1 MYNKRKEVHNMKFD
15 FPKVDL
21 HFHLDGSMLPE
32 LAWELAQ
39 ERNLPM
45 PADNLA
51 DFREFIVLTSDCK
64 SVYDYLERFE
74 MPLMILQDAEA
85 LRRTTYEII
94 KHVAKQ
100 GLAYAEIR
108 FAPQLHKQKGLSQS
122 DAVDAVLKG
131 MKQATSEVSSIK
143 IGIILCCMIAPDNTN
158 RSENMETVA
167 LAKKYHG
174 KGVVG
179 LDLAGPEG
187 FVPMSEYAELFKD
200 YHQEGFPLTIHA
212 GDCDGPTSVNTALD
226 FGPTR
231 IGHGHHCYDDPK
243 VTQRV
248 IDNNITLEVCIT
260 SNIQCKT
267 QPSFKEHPIKKL
279 YDMGVRVTLNTD
291 NMILSNTTLD
301 KEYEIAMRELG
312 FTYNDLIKMNIYSIE
327 ASFMPES
334 EKGAYIEKLK
344 SYLQ

>member
-1 MYNKRKEVHNMKFD
+1 MNFP

-32 LAWELAQ
+32 LAWRLAQ
-39 ERNLPM
+39 ERNLKL
-45 PADNLA
+45 PADNLK

-74 MPLMILQDAEA
+74 MPTMILQDKEA
-85 LRRTTYEII
+85 LKETAFEII

-108 FAPQLHKQKGLSQS
+108 FAPQLHTQKGLSQKDS
-122 DAVDAVLKG
+122 VEAVLEG
-131 MKQATSEVSSIK
+131 VRQATAVTPSIK
-143 IGIILCCMIAPDNTN
+143 IGIILCCMIAPENAN
-158 RSENMETVA
+158 RQANFETVA
-167 LAKKYHG
+167 LAKEFYG

-187 FVPMSEYAELFKD
+187 FVPMKEYAELFTD
-200 YHQEGFPLTIHA
+200 YQKEGYPLTIHA
-212 GDCDGPTSVNTALD
+212 GDCDGPASVNEALN
-226 FGPTR
+226 FKPTR
-231 IGHGHHCYDDPK
+231 IGHGHHCYDDPQ
-243 VTQRV
+243 VVQRV
-248 IDNNITLEVCIT
+248 IDENITLEVCIT

-267 QPSFKEHPIKKL
+267 QPSYAEHPIKKL

-291 NMILSNTTLD
+291 NMILSNVTLD
-301 KEYEIAMRELG
+301 SEYEIAMKELG
-312 FTYNDLIKMNIYSIE
+312 FTYNDLIQMNIYSIE
-327 ASFMPES
+327 ASFMPNEDKI
-334 EKGAYIEKLK
+334 EYIDKLK

>member
-1 MYNKRKEVHNMKFD
+1 MKFN

-39 ERNLPM
+39 ERNLPL
-45 PADNLA
+45 PADNLES
-51 DFREFIVLTSDCK
+51 FREFIVLTSDCK
-64 SVYDYLERFE
+64 SVYDYLERFA
-74 MPLMILQDAEA
+74 MPTMILQDHDA
-85 LRRTTYEII
+85 LKRTAYEII

-108 FAPQLHKQKGLSQS
+108 FAPQLHTQKELSQKDS
-122 DAVDAVLKG
+122 VIAVLEGVKAAL
-131 MKQATSEVSSIK
+131 QEVTTIK

-158 RSENMETVA
+158 REANFETVA
-167 LAKKYHG
+167 LAKEFYG

-187 FVPMSEYAELFKD
+187 FVPMDEYKELFVE
-200 YHQEGFPLTIHA
+200 YQSEGYPLTIHA
-212 GDCDGPTSVNTALD
+212 GDCDGAHSVDEALN
-226 FGPTR
+226 FKPTR
-231 IGHGHHCYDDPK
+231 IGHGHHCYDDMK
-243 VTQRV
+243 VVQRV
-248 IDNNITLEVCIT
+248 IDEKITLEVCIT

-267 QPSFKEHPIKKL
+267 QPSYKEHPIKKL

-291 NMILSNTTLD
+291 NMILSNVTLD
-301 KEYEIAMRELG
+301 SEYEIAMRELG

-327 ASFMPES
+327 ASFMPEAD
-334 EKGAYIEKLK
+334 KPYYIEKLK

>member
-1 MYNKRKEVHNMKFD
+1 MKFD

-39 ERNLPM
+39 ERNLPL
-45 PADNLA
+45 PADNLEA
-51 DFREFIVLTSDCK
+51 FREFIVLTSDCK
-64 SVYDYLERFE
+64 SVYDYLERFA
-74 MPLMILQDAEA
+74 MPTMILQDHDA
-85 LRRTTYEII
+85 LKRTAYEII

-108 FAPQLHKQKGLSQS
+108 FAPQLHTQKELSQKDS
-122 DAVDAVLKG
+122 VIAVLEGVKAAL
-131 MKQATSEVSSIK
+131 QEVTTIK

-158 RSENMETVA
+158 REANFETVA
-167 LAKKYHG
+167 LAKEFYG
-174 KGVVG
+174 KGGVG

-187 FVPMSEYAELFKD
+187 FVPMNEYKELFVEYRK
-200 YHQEGFPLTIHA
+200 EGYPLTIHA
-212 GDCDGPTSVNTALD
+212 GDCDGAHSVDEALN
-226 FGPTR
+226 FKPTR
-231 IGHGHHCYDDPK
+231 IGHGHHCYDDMK
-243 VTQRV
+243 VVQRV
-248 IDNNITLEVCIT
+248 IDEKITLEVCIT

-267 QPSFKEHPIKKL
+267 QPSYKEHPIKKL

-291 NMILSNTTLD
+291 NMILSNVTLD
-301 KEYEIAMRELG
+301 SEYEIAMRELG

-327 ASFMPES
+327 ASFMPEAD
-334 EKGAYIEKLK
+334 KPYYIEKLK

>member
-1 MYNKRKEVHNMKFD
+1 MKFD

-39 ERNLPM
+39 ERNLPL
-45 PADNLA
+45 PADNLEA
-51 DFREFIVLTSDCK
+51 FREFIVLTSDCK
-64 SVYDYLERFE
+64 SVYDYLERFA
-74 MPLMILQDAEA
+74 MPTMILQDHDA
-85 LRRTTYEII
+85 LKRTAYEII

-108 FAPQLHKQKGLSQS
+108 FAPQLHTQKELSQKDS
-122 DAVDAVLKG
+122 VIAVLEGVKAAL
-131 MKQATSEVSSIK
+131 QEVTTIK

-158 RSENMETVA
+158 REANFETVA
-167 LAKKYHG
+167 LAKEFYG

-187 FVPMSEYAELFKD
+187 FVPMNEYKELFVEYRK
-200 YHQEGFPLTIHA
+200 EGYPLTIHA
-212 GDCDGPTSVNTALD
+212 GDCDGAHSVDEALN
-226 FGPTR
+226 FKPTR
-231 IGHGHHCYDDPK
+231 IGHGHHCYDDMK
-243 VTQRV
+243 VVQRV
-248 IDNNITLEVCIT
+248 IDEKITLEVCIT

-267 QPSFKEHPIKKL
+267 QPSYKEHPIKKL

-291 NMILSNTTLD
+291 NMILSNVTLD
-301 KEYEIAMRELG
+301 SEYEIAMRELG

-327 ASFMPES
+327 ASFMPEAD
-334 EKGAYIEKLK
+334 KPYYIEKLK

>member
-1 MYNKRKEVHNMKFD
+1 MKFD

-39 ERNLPM
+39 ERHLPM

-74 MPLMILQDAEA
+74 MPLKILQDKEA
-85 LRRTTYEII
+85 LRRTAYAII
-94 KHVAKQ
+94 KHVAAQ
-100 GLAYAEIR
+100 GLVYAEIR
-108 FAPQLHKQKGLSQS
+108 FAPQLHTQKGLTQRDSI
-122 DAVDAVLKG
+122 DAVLEG
-131 MKQATSEVSSIK
+131 VRQATGEVPSIR
-143 IGIILCCMIAPDNTN
+143 IGIIVCCMITMNNVN
-158 RSENMETVA
+158 RAENFETVA
-167 LAKKYHG
+167 LAQEYYG

-187 FVPMSEYAELFKD
+187 FVPMSEYAELFAD
-200 YHQEGFPLTIHA
+200 YHKAGYPLTIHA
-212 GDCDGPTSVNTALD
+212 GDCDGPASVNEALN

-248 IDNNITLEVCIT
+248 IDEGITLEVCIT

-267 QPSFKEHPIKKL
+267 QPSYREHPIKKL
-279 YDMGVRVTLNTD
+279 YDMGVKVTMNTD
-291 NMILSNTTLD
+291 NMILSNVTLD
-301 KEYEIAMRELG
+301 SEYEIAMRELG
-312 FTYNDLIKMNIYSIE
+312 FTYNDLIRMNINSIN
-327 ASFMPES
+327 AAFMS
-334 EKGAYIEKLK
+334 KADKQIYIDKLN